1 MTPRPG
7 GDLNRPLNRL
17 YHDCT
22 KTSSSCLSTLKAV
35 LASRAH
41 QRDCTG
47 KSHQRVPA
55 GRQEGSG
62 LERDSTRLPMDVRIP
77 SLQGV
82 NGIRHGR
89 LCAPRHEWLADSSTS
104 RRLSPP
110 CKEWDARPDLASAG
124 IAPRP
129 PRAPGDCVRAVRDTL
144 GCVAAVRN
152 VRHLQLS
159 SKMRMQTS
167 CGRPRMG
174 STHASASRGTDALLA
189 PIRKA
194 SRLAEERGVV
204 TSATPRRD

>member
-1 MTPRPG
+1 MLRAFFVSTFTQTYSLSALSFLLAVLAALDADQADDVLAELASAAKSAGGSLTPRPG

-110 CKEWDARPDLASAG
+110 CKE
-124 IAPRP
+124 
-129 PRAPGDCVRAVRDTL
+129 
-144 GCVAAVRN
+144 
-152 VRHLQLS
+152 
-159 SKMRMQTS
+159 
-167 CGRPRMG
+167 
-174 STHASASRGTDALLA
+174 
-189 PIRKA
+189 
-194 SRLAEERGVV
+194 
-204 TSATPRRD
+204 